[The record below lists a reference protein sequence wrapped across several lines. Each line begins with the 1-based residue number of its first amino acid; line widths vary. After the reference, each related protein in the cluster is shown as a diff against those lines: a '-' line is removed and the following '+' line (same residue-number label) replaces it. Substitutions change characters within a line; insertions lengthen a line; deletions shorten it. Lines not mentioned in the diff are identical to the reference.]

1 MLDKGDEIVYVK
13 DYRNVQKPC
22 WTKGTIVQK
31 LGKQTYLCKPLD
43 NSSLTW
49 KRHLDQMI
57 KVGKFYDEPS
67 QRSSEEAKPIRL
79 TADPSDSFMDTG
91 NITSVIAKPT
101 ITVTDTISEEVSN
114 VHSEIVPDPNTEI
127 IEDKLESNKDTNDLI
142 TTIVSSPNVK
152 SRPRREIRP
161 PNRLNL

>member
-1 MLDKGDEIVYVK
+1 
-13 DYRNVQKPC
+13 
-22 WTKGTIVQK
+22 
-31 LGKQTYLCKPLD
+31 
-43 NSSLTW
+43 
-49 KRHLDQMI
+49 MI

-67 QRSSEEAKPIRL
+67 KRSSEEAKAIRL

-101 ITVTDTISEEVSN
+101 ITVTDRISEEISN
-114 VHSEIVPDPNTEI
+114 VHSEIVPDPNTGQTNYYEN
-127 IEDKLESNKDTNDLI
+127 KLKSNKDTNDLI

-161 PNRLNL
+161 PNR